1 MIIEIRVDTDMLMVE
16 GVVLNKNKK
25 GDSLQEPHLTE
36 AIT

>member
-16 GVVLNKNKK
+16 DVVLNKKK
-25 GDSLQEPHLTE
+25 KEDSLQEPHSTE